1 MTACIQAEGALSTP
15 RLHLQALMWSVPEFC
30 AVRCFCF
37 ECRNQFLGESARG
50 SELWCDCLCI
60 FALSAGFIFRSK
72 LMWMR
77 TLPSNVKLAIR
88 LLQAMLQMMK
98 SLGGGIYL
106 FFSFPKSHCS
116 NISVSLC
123 VFLIHI
129 SWRCLFYVRD
139 SDCVMSSQLVQP
151 FFVIAWSPVL
161 SYLFCLK
168 QHPNFPKNC

>member
-1 MTACIQAEGALSTP
+1 MHSSRRRPVNATSAPTSADVIRARILC
-15 RLHLQALMWSVPEFC
+15 C
-30 AVRCFCF
+30 AV
-37 ECRNQFLGESARG
+37 FLLRV
-50 SELWCDCLCI
+50 SEPIFGWIGTRKWTVVWFDCLCI

-151 FFVIAWSPVL
+151 FFVVAWSPVL
-161 SYLFCLK
+161 SYLSLSETTS
-168 QHPNFPKNC
+168 QLP